1 MSCLTISKYT
11 SPIQT
16 NTSTAYLYDVEEDK
30 EDEEGV
36 AVDVERELPLDALL
50 DEERVA
56 NALAALVHSSNY
68 DMSVRMM
75 QQQPLIFLI
84 GDRQT
89 YVERRRR

>member
-11 SPIQT
+11 SPIQP
-16 NTSTAYLYDVEEDK
+16 NTSTAYLYDVEEDE

-50 DEERVA
+50 DEERVT
-56 NALAALVHSSNY
+56 NALAASVHSSSY
-68 DMSVRMM
+68 DMSVRMT

-84 GDRQT
+84 GDR
-89 YVERRRR
+89 